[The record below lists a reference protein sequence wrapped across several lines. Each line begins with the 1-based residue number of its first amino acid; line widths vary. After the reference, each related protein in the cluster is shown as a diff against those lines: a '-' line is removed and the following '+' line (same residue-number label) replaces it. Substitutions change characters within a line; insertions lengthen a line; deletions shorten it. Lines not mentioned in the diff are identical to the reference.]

1 MGKAFS
7 PLCLALIVAFAGS
20 SCAADPRDAAD
31 PTFEPFRFED
41 GATRFTSAVR
51 FPYVADDF
59 ELELRCEAWFR

>member
-20 SCAADPRDAAD
+20 SGAAD